1 MKVQNTQLL
10 LKPQLNEGSEQN
22 KNIEFSISIELYNDE
37 RSKAES
43 VAKKFLDKNYTFTAY
58 TDLFY
63 DQHSKSGSSHYLE
76 WNTNVQKVVD
86 YYVEDS
92 GAIWLAIKVPE
103 GYNTTSYDEYGNV
116 VEPATNWWHKLEE

>member
-1 MKVQNTQLL
+1 MRKKVIAGNWKMNMLPGDTVSFIEGLAPL
-10 LKPQLNEGSEQN
+10 VKDSENEV
-22 KNIEFSISIELYNDE
+22 ILC
-37 RSKAES
+37 
-43 VAKKFLDKNYTFTAY
+43 VPY

-63 DQHSKSGSSHYLE
+63 DQHSQSGSSHYLE